1 MILPDAMR
9 SYASLTLSNMLITCI
24 TCIIIYFSKL
34 RWLWKSIVF
43 ISLYIVVYFEIKMN
57 LIYIKEGWFL
67 IFTTIDIFGAYLYIF
82 ILDKLYGKR
91 VQMWV
96 ILVVTEEKLTLRE
109 VPYLLQHSYNLG
121 ILGARWS
128 FRDNEYRDKLIN
140 NGFRKNILHNFNRR

>member
-1 MILPDAMR
+1 MLALHCQIL
-9 SYASLTLSNMLITCI
+9 LITCI

-91 VQMWV
+91 VQM
-96 ILVVTEEKLTLRE
+96 
-109 VPYLLQHSYNLG
+109 
-121 ILGARWS
+121 
-128 FRDNEYRDKLIN
+128 
-140 NGFRKNILHNFNRR
+140 